1 MLIDA
6 GADIILGGHPHVTQ
20 SFEIYKNRPIFYSLG
35 NFIFD
40 DTYNPTTRESFI
52 AKITVND
59 SRDSIEAAI
68 IPVTI
73 DKNKLSTPVI
83 RSPTERDLPKIR

>member
-1 MLIDA
+1 M
-6 GADIILGGHPHVTQ
+6 TQ

-59 SRDSIEAAI
+59 SRDSLEASI
-68 IPVTI
+68 IPVII
-73 DKNKLSTPVI
+73 DKNTYQPRLSG
-83 RSPTERDLPKIR
+83 SPTDRYLSKIRGCYQTVL